1 MTAPLVLPSYVA
13 GRPVSTA
20 ERIEVRNP
28 FTGRV
33 TGTVAS
39 VGRRE
44 VEEAVAAGRAST
56 ARPRPHERHAVLL
69 RARDSIEA
77 RREEFALLIS
87 SETGLSLRDT
97 RHEVTRAL
105 DVLHFAAMEALHDVG
120 DVLSADVS
128 PHGKARKIFTLREP
142 HALVAAITPFNHPLN
157 QVLHKVAPAVA
168 CGAPVVLKPS
178 ERTPLTAIRCAEV
191 LYEAGLP
198 RDHLSV
204 LLGPAS
210 EVAEVLVAHSAVEVV
225 SFTGSVAVGK
235 RIAAT
240 AGYKKVVLELGGNCP
255 LLVLEDADLDLAAR
269 LAAEG
274 SFRNSGQ
281 RCTAV
286 NRILVEEG
294 VLAEFTKRLTAQAR
308 EYTYGD
314 PLDAGTNVGTVIN
327 AESAARIE
335 GLVED
340 AVRRGARVLR
350 GGRRERALV
359 APAVV
364 GDAPRDADLVR
375 SEVFGPIATVVEVRD
390 LADAIGE
397 ANATP
402 YGLSAGVVTRSL
414 ERAIEAV
421 KGIRAG
427 TVNVNEVPGFRT
439 ESSPFGGVKDSGLGI
454 KEGVVEAIKWMTTVK
469 TFSLPW

>member
-1 MTAPLVLPSYVA
+1 
-13 GRPVSTA
+13 
-20 ERIEVRNP
+20 
-28 FTGRV
+28 
-33 TGTVAS
+33 
-39 VGRRE
+39 
-44 VEEAVAAGRAST
+44 
-56 ARPRPHERHAVLL
+56 
-69 RARDSIEA
+69 
-77 RREEFALLIS
+77 
-87 SETGLSLRDT
+87 
-97 RHEVTRAL
+97 AL
-105 DVLHFAAMEALHDVG
+105 DVLHFAAVEALQDVG

-240 AGYKKVVLELGGNCP
+240 AGYKRVVLELGGNCP

-294 VLAEFTKRLTAQAR
+294 VLADFTKRLTSLAR

-314 PLDAGTNVGTVIN
+314 PFDAGTNVGTVIH

-340 AVRRGARVLR
+340 AVRRGARVLT
-350 GGRRERALV
+350 GGKREGALV

-364 GDAPRDADLVR
+364 GDVPRDADLVR
-375 SEVFGPIATVVEVRD
+375 SEVFGPIATVVAVRD
-390 LADAIGE
+390 LADAIAE

-402 YGLSAGVVTRSL
+402 YGLSAGVVTRGL

-439 ESSPFGGVKDSGLGI
+439 ETSPFGGVKDSGLGI

-469 TFSLPW
+469 TFSMPW